1 MEIKLSFTK
10 VYLACGYTDLRKS
23 IDGLSYLVSQ
33 NFKLNPTEPALF
45 LFCGRRRD
53 RIKALL
59 WQDDG
64 FLLMYKRLENG
75 RFQWPRKPQDVLEI
89 SEQQYRW
96 LMEGLAIEQP
106 KALKK
111 ITTKYR
117 FYIMGP
123 LSRPRS
129 KILRVAVSRIILS
142 SEASKVKLVGNLV
155 A

>member
-1 MEIKLSFTK
+1 MEIKLSFTR

-117 FYIMGP
+117 F
-123 LSRPRS
+123 
-129 KILRVAVSRIILS
+129 
-142 SEASKVKLVGNLV
+142 
-155 A
+155 